1 MNFADASGA
10 SAAWPRRPDREHGML
25 LIRVL
30 SAAVLAPVAI
40 AAVYFG
46 GWPFALFWG
55 AAALIALWEWIRIVG
70 GFGNIAWATTGLVY
84 AGLLFVAPTLLRGD
98 PSLGITAIF
107 FLFAIVWT
115 TDIAGY
121 FAGRAIGGPK
131 LAPAISPKK
140 TWSGA
145 IAGLLGSIVV
155 VALGSRYIPD
165 ARIVPL
171 VGIAVILSIFS
182 QAGDLGESA
191 LKRHFNVKDSSQVIP
206 GHGGVLDRLDGF
218 WAAAVCAAIIGLAR
232 GGFAEPARGLLI
244 W

>member
-1 MNFADASGA
+1 
-10 SAAWPRRPDREHGML
+10 ML
-25 LIRVL
+25 LTRVL
-30 SAAVLAPVAI
+30 SAVVLAPVAI

-46 GWPFALFWG
+46 GWPFALFWAI
-55 AAALIALWEWIRIVG
+55 AAAVALWEWIRIVG
-70 GFGNIAWATTGLVY
+70 GPRHYIWAVAGALY
-84 AGLLFVAPTLLRGD
+84 AALLFVAPVALRAD
-98 PSLGITAIF
+98 PSYGIAAIL

-131 LAPAISPKK
+131 LAPSISPKK

-145 IAGLLGSIVV
+145 VAGLLGSIVI
-155 VALGSRYIPD
+155 VALGARYVSD
-165 ARIVPL
+165 VHIVPL
-171 VGIAVILSIFS
+171 IGVAILLSIFS

-206 GHGGVLDRLDGF
+206 GHGGVMDRLDGF

-232 GGFAEPARGLLI
+232 GGLAEPAKGLLV